1 MQKAL
6 TQNDRKKIKK
16 KLWLM
21 SALVLCFIGIFS
33 AIYFFALHD
42 SFQETDDF
50 GYIPLIIF
58 GVFGLFFIGVII
70 YMVSI
75 FVTDLSTGVKNCFE
89 GIIED
94 KRLDIKQSTSK
105 TGSSG
110 VRGSSGRKTN
120 TKHYYYITIDSIEH
134 KIEYAMYKNVKVGD
148 TVYFEIAPKSHVIL
162 FYEVLESVASISSS
176 VIDRSKR
183 RSYPDSRIRQAP
195 LTRKNKDTIRTFY
208 DTKMRSRL
216 FVAGLLGAVVF
227 GLIYNGLLIFVLF
240 LFPIPIIVLVQV
252 YKAILLYFNFKK
264 SIDTG
269 RKQLIS
275 TEVTDKLFT
284 TVSNSKGKHEKNT
297 ITTSY
302 KVILVPENVY
312 LDINIGDEI
321 IVHEASHL
329 SILIGITLK
338 DVYYEF

>member
-1 MQKAL
+1 MQKRL
-6 TQNDRKKIKK
+6 TNQDRKKIKK
-16 KLWLM
+16 KLWFM
-21 SALVLCFIGIFS
+21 AALVLCFIGIFS
-33 AIYFFALHD
+33 AIYFFALRD
-42 SFQETDDF
+42 SFQETDGF

-58 GVFGLFFIGVII
+58 GVFGLFFIGVIA
-70 YMVSI
+70 YMISI
-75 FVTDLSTGVKNCFE
+75 FVTDLSAGVKDCFE

-94 KRLDIKQSTSK
+94 KRLDIKQSTSR

-110 VRGSSGRKTN
+110 VRSSSGRKTN
-120 TKHYYYITIDSIEH
+120 TKRYYYITIDGIEH
-134 KIEYAMYKNVKVGD
+134 KIEYAMYRNVKVGD

-162 FYEVLESVASISSS
+162 FYEVLKSAASISSS

-183 RSYPDSRIRQAP
+183 SNYPDSRIRQAP
-195 LTRKNKDTIRTFY
+195 LTRKDKNAIRAFY

-252 YKAILLYFNFKK
+252 YKAVVLYFNFKK
-264 SIDTG
+264 SIDSG

-284 TVSNSKGKHEKNT
+284 TISNSKGKHEKNT

-302 KVILVPENVY
+302 KVISVPENVY
-312 LDINIGDEI
+312 QDINIGDEI

-329 SILIGITLK
+329 SIITGITLE